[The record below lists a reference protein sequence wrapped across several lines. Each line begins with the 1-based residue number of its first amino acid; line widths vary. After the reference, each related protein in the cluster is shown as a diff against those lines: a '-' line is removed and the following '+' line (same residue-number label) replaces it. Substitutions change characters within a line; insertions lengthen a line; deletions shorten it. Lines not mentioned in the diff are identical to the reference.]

1 MVIGVNGPFHT
12 SFPLIKPD
20 VSLNISS
27 SAWLWRE
34 ERMGVL
40 ECPHRDHC
48 NEPSTTVPDSRQL
61 ERLCSP
67 LGAVGWGRRLEPS
80 CHIALALWAGG
91 ARRRARAG
99 GAPPCA

>member
-27 SAWLWRE
+27 SAWLWE

-67 LGAVGWGRRLEPS
+67 LGAVGWGRRLEPARERRFMVVWS
-80 CHIALALWAGG
+80 FHTRVHMCRVSWAST
-91 ARRRARAG
+91 
-99 GAPPCA
+99 C